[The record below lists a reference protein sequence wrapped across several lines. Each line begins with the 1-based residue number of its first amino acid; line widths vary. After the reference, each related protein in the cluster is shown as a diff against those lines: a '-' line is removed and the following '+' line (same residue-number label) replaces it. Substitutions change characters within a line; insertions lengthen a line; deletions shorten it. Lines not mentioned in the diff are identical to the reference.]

1 MASSSTSPLAQPQ
14 KQQGI
19 SVLVYV
25 GAVIVVLLLGGWLYF
40 DRFAPKPVQD
50 AQLTPEGKAYAGN
63 LRLSDVGMKA
73 TDSFA
78 GQTIVEIEGKIAN
91 AGDKPLES
99 VEIYCVFA
107 DPYGQLILRRRLPIV
122 SSKMGGLKPGETKPF
137 RLPFDDIPES
147 WNNEIPRLVIA
158 SVKF

>member
-1 MASSSTSPLAQPQ
+1 VASSSSPLAQPQ
-14 KQQGI
+14 KRQGV
-19 SVLVYV
+19 SVQAIV
-25 GAVIVVLLLGGWLYF
+25 ASAVVLLGLGAWFYL
-40 DRFAPKPVQD
+40 DRSAKPVQD
-50 AQLTPEGKAYAGN
+50 APLTTEGKAYVEN

-73 TDSFA
+73 TDSYA
-78 GQTIVEIEGKIAN
+78 GQTIVEIEGKIGN
-91 AGDKPLES
+91 AGARPLES
-99 VEIYCVFA
+99 VEIYCVFS

-137 RLPFDDIPES
+137 RLPFDDIPQS

>member
-1 MASSSTSPLAQPQ
+1 MASSSSPLARRD
-14 KQQGI
+14 KQQGV
-19 SVLVYV
+19 SVQMVV
-25 GAVIVVLLLGGWLYF
+25 AAAVVLLGLGVSFYF
-40 DRFAPKPVQD
+40 DRFAAKPVQD
-50 AQLTPEGKAYAGN
+50 APLTPEGKAYAEN
-63 LRLSDVGMKA
+63 LRLSEVGMKA
-73 TDSFA
+73 TDSYA

-91 AGDKPLES
+91 AGTRSLEN
-99 VEIYCVFA
+99 VEIYCVFS

-137 RLPFDDIPES
+137 RLPFDDIPQS

>member
-1 MASSSTSPLAQPQ
+1 VASSSSPLARPQ
-14 KQQGI
+14 KRQGI
-19 SVLVYV
+19 SVQVYV
-25 GAVIVVLLLGGWLYF
+25 AAAIVLLGLGVWFYF
-40 DRFAPKPVQD
+40 DRFAPQPVQD
-50 AQLTPEGKAYAGN
+50 AQLTAEGKAYAGN
-63 LRLSDVGMKA
+63 LHLSEVGMKA

-91 AGDKPLES
+91 AGDKVLQS

-122 SSKMGGLKPGETKPF
+122 RSNMGGLKPGETKPF

-158 SVKF
+158 SVQF

>member
-1 MASSSTSPLAQPQ
+1 
-14 KQQGI
+14 
-19 SVLVYV
+19 VYV
-25 GAVIVVLLLGGWLYF
+25 AAAIVVLGLAGWFYF
-40 DRFAPKPVQD
+40 DRFAPRPVQD
-50 AQLTPEGKAYAGN
+50 AQLTPEGKAYAGS
-63 LRLSDVGMKA
+63 LHLSEVGMKA

-91 AGDKPLES
+91 AGDKPLQS

-158 SVKF
+158 SVQF

>member
-1 MASSSTSPLAQPQ
+1 MASSSSPLAQPR

-19 SVLVYV
+19 SVQVYV
-25 GAVIVVLLLGGWLYF
+25 IAAMVMLGLAGWIYF
-40 DRFAPKPVQD
+40 DRFAPKPGQD
-50 AQLTPEGKAYAGN
+50 AQLTAEGKAYAGN

-78 GQTIVEIEGKIAN
+78 GQTIVEVEGKIAN

-107 DPYGQLILRRRLPIV
+107 DAYGQLILRRRLPIV

-158 SVKF
+158 SVTF

>member
-1 MASSSTSPLAQPQ
+1 MASSSSPLTRRE

-19 SVLVYV
+19 PVQMVV
-25 GAVIVVLLLGGWLYF
+25 AAVVVLLGLGTWFYF
-40 DRFAPKPVQD
+40 DRFAAQPAQD
-50 AQLTPEGKAYAGN
+50 APLTAEGKAYAEN
-63 LRLSDVGMKA
+63 LRLSEVGMKA
-73 TDSFA
+73 TDSYA
-78 GQTIVEIEGKIAN
+78 GQTIVEIEGKIGN
-91 AGDKPLES
+91 AGAKPLES
-99 VEIYCVFA
+99 VEIYCVFS

-137 RLPFDDIPES
+137 RLPFDDIPQS